1 MALPGPGFGT
11 QAGKYFSS
19 VGHTRPPPREHLITR
34 VDPLLTTMAASPNDP
49 EQPRSDVG
57 VVRDLYAR
65 YRKEL
70 RDFFVRR
77 GRPQEADDLLQVM
90 FLDLVRRPPPKELRN
105 AQAYLFSVAWTT
117 LHDMNRRDHREPPT
131 VPISDMPGSDTEG
144 SRSLGLWQED
154 NSTSLVAQ
162 AQLNRALS
170 KLPAACQVAVIRQYR
185 DGWTYQQIA
194 QELNVTVHAVKK
206 YISKSLRHFAEHFSG
221 EDEKSSVKNV

>member
-1 MALPGPGFGT
+1 M
-11 QAGKYFSS
+11 
-19 VGHTRPPPREHLITR
+19 
-34 VDPLLTTMAASPNDP
+34 TMAASPTDQEHP
-49 EQPRSDVG
+49 GSDVS

-70 RDFFVRR
+70 REFFVRR

-90 FLDLVRRPPPKELRN
+90 FLDLLKRPPPQELRN
-105 AQAYLFSVAWTT
+105 AQAYLFGVAWTT
-117 LHDMNRRDHREPPT
+117 LHDLNRHMFREPPT
-131 VPISDMPGSDTEG
+131 VSINDMPSGDMEG
-144 SRSLGLWQED
+144 SRSGLWQED

-170 KLPAACQVAVIRQYR
+170 KLPPACQVAVLRQYR
-185 DGWTYQQIA
+185 DGWTYQQTA

-221 EDEKSSVKNV
+221 EAPDSKA